1 MRREECVKAI
11 MTIREWCEH
20 RDSIEGCCWDCPMV
34 ANCKKVVE
42 PCDWEV
48 EE

>member
-1 MRREECVKAI
+1 MRREEVVKAI

-20 RDSIEGCCWDCPMV
+20 RDAIEGCCEDCPMGDM
-34 ANCKKVVE
+34 CHKIIF
-42 PCDWEV
+42 PCDWAV